1 MFTLLLQPRRV
12 QTAESVGYHG
22 YEEVEPS
29 DEEAVGSK
37 SKELHGTDV
46 NQPLAAWLTKNVE
59 LARTRISACE
69 PLRLANERRKDEL
82 IEMLGQ
88 DSVFVSLH
96 NLLANQSFFLQMGE
110 ILPYHG

>member
-1 MFTLLLQPRRV
+1 MFTMLLQPRRV
-12 QTAESVGYHG
+12 QTAESVAYHG

-88 DSVFVSLH
+88 DSFLLFRCTVHTLASPFSFVCT
-96 NLLANQSFFLQMGE
+96 NG
-110 ILPYHG
+110 